1 MQTIINAIVMHC
13 IANGYVSEQQ
23 APWLKYGLE
32 KRLTGLLVTVPF
44 LLFGFFLSN
53 IPTTIAYYVG
63 FRFLRS
69 RTNGLHA
76 KTVLGCFLASM
87 LCELVFLGFISPAL
101 NLGITHT
108 LLLIAFIIIFKLAPF
123 RHPSMNLSQEE
134 VFACAK
140 GSKIRTSI
148 LLALYFISLFF
159 GFLRIVSNTGM
170 LHLLSARH
178 ALCTL
183 GIPLSPCAEAHSLI
197 CFQFHYCSSEE
208 SPSPNAFRAAVNA
221 FCVLTARLFS
231 VAINERISATPKAP
245 SDGAK

>member
-159 GFLRIVSNTGM
+159 GFGQIAKGTALSIVTTAVM
-170 LHLLSARH
+170 LVLAYIPMKGGKVDGNSAQGKKFPSQGSGLS
-178 ALCTL
+178 
-183 GIPLSPCAEAHSLI
+183 
-197 CFQFHYCSSEE
+197 YC
-208 SPSPNAFRAAVNA
+208 NR
-221 FCVLTARLFS
+221 
-231 VAINERISATPKAP
+231 
-245 SDGAK
+245 